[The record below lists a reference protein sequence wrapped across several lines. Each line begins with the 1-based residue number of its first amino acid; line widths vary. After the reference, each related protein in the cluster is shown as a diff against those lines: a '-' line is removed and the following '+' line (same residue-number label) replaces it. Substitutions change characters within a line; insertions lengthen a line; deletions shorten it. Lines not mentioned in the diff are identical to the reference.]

1 MLYSS
6 YSGPPTIII
15 KSDKLKYTVEAIY
28 SKMEQIHVTIVYM
41 ALQKVQY
48 SLLTLKFSQVYL
60 EKNL

>member
-28 SKMEQIHVTIVYM
+28 SKMEQILVTIVYM

-48 SLLTLKFSQVYL
+48 NLLTLKLSQVYL

>member
-28 SKMEQIHVTIVYM
+28 SKMEQILVTIVYI

-48 SLLTLKFSQVYL
+48 SLLTLKLSQVYL

>member
-48 SLLTLKFSQVYL
+48 SLLTLKLSQVYL